1 MIIYRTS
8 FDEIQRSTVLIWFAL
23 DYFADF
29 IYLMDIL
36 IHFRTGKKPGL
47 RQCQWS
53 IVLCQRPIF
62 SLSGQSNYKST
73 STQINERLSLQPQNI
88 SGYLEDGVLQT
99 ETVKLRQHYMNTTT
113 FYIDLLCLLPLDA
126 LYLSLD
132 FQSMLRI
139 CRLVKI
145 YRFWEFLDRTER
157 HTNYPNLFRLCSL
170 MHYLLVAFHW
180 NACIFYAI
188 HKGTGFGAGNNTL
201 FGQEYPDLAREYRRV
216 EPAVN
221 NFWENFQ

>member
-1 MIIYRTS
+1 
-8 FDEIQRSTVLIWFAL
+8 
-23 DYFADF
+23 
-29 IYLMDIL
+29 
-36 IHFRTGKKPGL
+36 
-47 RQCQWS
+47 
-53 IVLCQRPIF
+53 
-62 SLSGQSNYKST
+62 
-73 STQINERLSLQPQNI
+73 
-88 SGYLEDGVLQT
+88 
-99 ETVKLRQHYMNTTT
+99 MNTTT

-132 FQSMLRI
+132 FQSMLRV

-188 HKGTGFGAGNNTL
+188 HKGTGFGSANNTL
-201 FGQEYPDLAREYRRV
+201 FGQEYPDLAREFRRGPESTRV
-216 EPAVN
+216 VTTTL
-221 NFWENFQ
+221 